1 MIRLVVLVALVL
13 MFANVGGQGLGSC
26 DSYPEQYYRPNSVR
40 GDFKSVSEYE
50 IRYYFRYGMIRIR
63 PRKNYSYFFNT
74 LGQKIYNAAYLWDG
88 AVEYSEFI
96 RYDSVGN
103 EVYDGFAGKYEYS
116 YDNHKRVTEKIR
128 SSGIFQTSKV
138 TYKYN
143 SAGLMIE
150 EASYGLSRKDKKT
163 LELRSM
169 YRYKYDKN
177 KHLIEKVG
185 NEYSGIYKGT
195 AVSYKYPTS
204 RIVYTYNQAGNLI
217 EEISFVGKSH
227 VTEKITYRYDDKNN
241 MVEKILSSGNGRAF
255 WKVQYK
261 YDEYGNV
268 IELMNRYADNT
279 PYSKYIYLYSK

>member
-1 MIRLVVLVALVL
+1 MIRLVVLVVLLLV
-13 MFANVGGQGLGSC
+13 FAIVSKGDTYS
-26 DSYPEQYYRPNSVR
+26 DYYRPTTVQ
-40 GDFKSVSEYE
+40 GGFKSLSVYML
-50 IRYYFRYGMIRIR
+50 RYQKYWLFSVT
-63 PRKNYSYFFNT
+63 PRKDNIYKFNDK
-74 LGQKIYNAAYLWDG
+74 GQVSYNAAYLWDG
-88 AVEYSEFI
+88 TVEGSNYI

-103 EVYDGFAGKYEYS
+103 VVYDGFFGKNEYR

-128 SSGIFQTSKV
+128 YSGTSKV
-138 TYKYN
+138 QKFTYKYN
-143 SAGLMIE
+143 SAGLKIE
-150 EASYGLSRKDKKT
+150 EAVYFRSRINKEK
-163 LELRSM
+163 LELRSV

-177 KHLIEKVG
+177 KRLIEKVG
-185 NEYSGIYKGT
+185 SPYSGVSKG
-195 AVSYKYPTS
+195 
-204 RIVYTYNQAGNLI
+204 IVYTYNQAGNLI